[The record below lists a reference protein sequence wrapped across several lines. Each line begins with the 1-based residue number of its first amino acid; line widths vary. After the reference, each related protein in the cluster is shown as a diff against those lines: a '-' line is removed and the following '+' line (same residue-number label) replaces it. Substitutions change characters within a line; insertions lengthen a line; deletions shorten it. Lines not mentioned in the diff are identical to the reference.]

1 MPSVFTYEPLNASLA
16 DLRVADKKGKWW
28 LVGSAWTGDPS
39 VDAKHISATA
49 EHPESRPAPAAEE
62 TLLKLA
68 RKQGMN
74 TEMRRSIFAVLMS
87 SEVRDWS
94 LAGLAATYAD
104 DSIH

>member
-1 MPSVFTYEPLNASLA
+1 MFTHEPLNASLA
-16 DLRVADKKGKWW
+16 DLRAADKKGKWW
-28 LVGSAWTGDPS
+28 LVGSAWTGNPL

-49 EHPESRPAPAAEE
+49 KHPESRPVSAAEE

-74 TEMRRSIFAVLMS
+74 TEIRRSIFAVLMS

-94 LAGLAATYAD
+94 LLGRGHI
-104 DSIH
+104 S